1 MLISKAY
8 AQAIDVSTQVAPI
21 EPPSASEA
29 FMWNMGM
36 VAVLVFMFY
45 FLLIRPQQKRFKE
58 HSEMLQGLKKG
69 DAVLTGGGLFGK
81 ISKIKDDDLEVEVDL
96 GNGLKVKALK
106 STLQQKPAQG
116 AANDDKAAK
125 PNKKKKA

>member
-8 AQAIDVSTQVAPI
+8 AQAIDLSTQAAPI
-21 EPPSASEA
+21 DPPSAGEA

-36 VAVLVFMFY
+36 VLVLVVMFY

-58 HSEMLQGLKKG
+58 HSEMLSALTKG
-69 DAVLTGGGLFGK
+69 DPVVTGGGLIGK
-81 ISKIKDDDLEVEVDL
+81 VGKIKDDDDEVEVDL

-106 STLQQKPAQG
+106 SS
-116 AANDDKAAK
+116 
-125 PNKKKKA
+125 